1 MVKMITIRN
10 LIILLLTGCF
20 GQSKEKSFLAKYELE
35 DFSQFNG
42 VEMILRGVDKHGNLC
57 VFGYAPHLVNDSS
70 KVGAYFIT
78 LDRESY
84 QIIEIGFISTE
95 YYDNAD
101 TLQLQQLAQRFMQ
114 YEIPRLYVD
123 EQGNVSIYLKDFETL
138 AMVRFANENELQKR
152 SKETKWKN
160 IKSNWYKP
168 K

>member
-1 MVKMITIRN
+1 MDIPN
-10 LIILLLTGCF
+10 LINGISKGC
-20 GQSKEKSFLAKYELE
+20 Y
-35 DFSQFNG
+35 
-42 VEMILRGVDKHGNLC
+42 VVM
-57 VFGYAPHLVNDSS
+57 
-70 KVGAYFIT
+70 
-78 LDRESY
+78 LDRKNH
-84 QIIEIGFISTE
+84 QAIETRMSRKE
-95 YYDNAD
+95 YYIDAD
-101 TLQLQQLAQRFMQ
+101 TLQLKQLAEKFMQ